1 MKNDLQ
7 SVIQKVDGKNLNFK
21 KIEGSVSSLVEDYGG
36 ANYYEAIRLICK
48 FYGHPFV
55 LPNPVPLTNVRIS
68 DFYTIQTTLKFW
80 NDEEDPFSCVH
91 FSDTE
96 DKLRNLG
103 TLIIHNDGSV
113 VLSYDKISPVFNDNT
128 DESLTDGIATE
139 NIRRIAEFKN
149 LWKNANVA
157 AELMRVLN
165 DLF

>member
-1 MKNDLQ
+1 MKNDLL
-7 SVIQKVDGKNLNFK
+7 SVTQKIENENLNFK
-21 KIEGSVSSLVEDYGG
+21 KIEDSVSSLVDDYGG
-36 ANYYEAIRLICK
+36 TNYYEAIRLICK
-48 FYGHPFV
+48 FYGNRFV
-55 LPNPVPLTNVRIS
+55 LPNPVPLTNTRIS
-68 DFYTIQTTLKFW
+68 DHFTIQVTLDFW
-80 NDEEDPFSCVH
+80 NEDNPYSYVY
-91 FSDTE
+91 FSDKE

-157 AELMRVLN
+157 AELIRVLN